1 MNLLPKTLMS
11 ELELYRGV
19 ELELLLELILS
30 LDMDLELEPELELVL
45 RPRLNLTLIQVLENQ
60 VEYIWKIKKKARKEI
75 IKKVRRKVMGRFE
88 KRTILIEVVKEYQ
101 WEEAM
106 RLSQLNLDV

>member
-1 MNLLPKTLMS
+1 MNLLLQTLMLM
-11 ELELYRGV
+11 LELT
-19 ELELLLELILS
+19 
-30 LDMDLELEPELELVL
+30 LDLDLELELIIL
-45 RPRLNLTLIQVLENQ
+45 LNATPIQILENQ
-60 VEYIWKIKKKARKEI
+60 VEYTWKIKKKARKKVRKEI

-88 KRTILIEVVKEYQ
+88 KRTILTEAAREYQ